1 LNDTQL
7 KVLKTMSEATSRMD
21 INTFANAVNL
31 TPDQVMEMFQQLIA
45 EGFLHKVG
53 TGYSLTEKGKN
64 AIKITTQVPSDKA
77 FSFYIAVDKP
87 LGFSAHSL
95 EEFYRL
101 IKQVT
106 SDSLDFHTYRGDF
119 ESWLRDVIGDHE
131 LALDFSEP
139 KAAGLHGEELRKRL
153 LAIIDFRYG
162 INQLL

>member
-1 LNDTQL
+1 MNDTQL

-31 TPDQVMEMFQQLIA
+31 TQNEVMEMFQQLIV

-53 TGYSLTEKGKN
+53 TGYGLTEKGKN
-64 AIKITTQVPSDKA
+64 AIKTTAQVPGDKA
-77 FSFYIAVDKP
+77 FSFYIAEGKP

-106 SDSLDFHTYRGDF
+106 SDSLDFHTNRGDF
-119 ESWLRDVIGDHE
+119 ENWLRDVVGDHE

-139 KAAGLHGEELRKRL
+139 RVAGLHGEELRKRL
-153 LAIIDFRYG
+153 LSVIDFRYG

>member
-1 LNDTQL
+1 
-7 KVLKTMSEATSRMD
+7 MD

>member
-1 LNDTQL
+1 MNDTQL

-31 TPDQVMEMFQQLIA
+31 TSDQVMEMFQQLIV
-45 EGFLHKVG
+45 EGFLHKIG

-64 AIKITTQVPSDKA
+64 AIKITSQVPGDKA
-77 FSFYIAVDKP
+77 FSFYIAEGKP

-119 ESWLRDVIGDHE
+119 ESWLRDVVGDHE

>member
-1 LNDTQL
+1 
-7 KVLKTMSEATSRMD
+7 
-21 INTFANAVNL
+21 
-31 TPDQVMEMFQQLIA
+31 MFQQLIVD
-45 EGFLHKVG
+45 GFLHKVG

-64 AIKITTQVPSDKA
+64 AIKITNQVPSEKV

-106 SDSLDFHTYRGDF
+106 SDSLDFHMYRGDF
-119 ESWLRDVIGDHE
+119 ESWVRNVVGDHE
-131 LALDFSEP
+131 LALDLSEP
-139 KAAGLHGEELRKRL
+139 KAAGLHGEDLRKRL
-153 LAIIDFRYG
+153 LTIIDFRYG

>member
-1 LNDTQL
+1 
-7 KVLKTMSEATSRMD
+7 MSEATSRMD
-21 INTFANAVNL
+21 INSFSHAVNL
-31 TPDQVMEMFQQLIA
+31 TQNEVMEMFQQLIV

-53 TGYSLTEKGKN
+53 TGYGLTEKGKN
-64 AIKITTQVPSDKA
+64 AIKVANQVPGDKVFA
-77 FSFYIAVDKP
+77 FYIAEGKP

-106 SDSLDFHTYRGDF
+106 SDSLDFHTYRCDF
-119 ESWLRDVIGDHE
+119 ENWLRDVVGDHE

-139 KAAGLHGEELRKRL
+139 RAAGLHGEELRKRL
-153 LAIIDFRYG
+153 QAIIDFRYG

>member
-1 LNDTQL
+1 
-7 KVLKTMSEATSRMD
+7 MD

-31 TPDQVMEMFQQLIA
+31 TPNEVIEMFQQLIV
-45 EGFLHKVG
+45 EGFLHKIG
-53 TGYSLTEKGKN
+53 AGYGLTEKGKN
-64 AIKITTQVPSDKA
+64 AIKITIQVPSDKA
-77 FSFYIAVDKP
+77 FSFYIAEGKP

-106 SDSLDFHTYRGDF
+106 SDSLDFHVPRCDF
-119 ESWLRDVIGDHE
+119 ENWLRDVVGDHE

-139 KAAGLHGEELRKRL
+139 RAAGLHGEDLRKRL

-162 INQLL
+162 INELL

>member
-21 INTFANAVNL
+21 INTFANSVNL
-31 TPDQVMEMFQQLIA
+31 TSDQVMEMFQQLIVD
-45 EGFLHKVG
+45 GFLHKVG

-64 AIKITTQVPSDKA
+64 AIKITNQVPSEKV

-106 SDSLDFHTYRGDF
+106 SDSLDFHMYRGDF
-119 ESWLRDVIGDHE
+119 ESWVRNVVGDHE
-131 LALDFSEP
+131 LALDLSEP
-139 KAAGLHGEELRKRL
+139 KAAGLHGEDLRKRL
-153 LAIIDFRYG
+153 LTIIDFRYG

>member
-1 LNDTQL
+1 MDDTQL
-7 KVLKTMSEATSRMD
+7 KVLRTMGEATTRMD

-31 TPDQVMEMFQQLIA
+31 TRDQVMEIFQQLIV

-53 TGYSLTEKGKN
+53 SGYGLTEKGKN

-77 FSFYIAVDKP
+77 FNFYVAEGKP

-106 SDSLDFHTYRGDF
+106 SDSIDFHTYRCDF
-119 ESWLRDVIGDHE
+119 ENWLRDVVGDHE
-131 LALDFSEP
+131 LALDLSEP
-139 KAAGLHGEELRKRL
+139 RAAGLHGEDLRKRL
-153 LAIIDFRYG
+153 LAMVDFRYG

>member
-1 LNDTQL
+1 MNDIQL
-7 KVLKTMSEATSRMD
+7 KVLKTMSQATSRMD

-31 TPDQVMEMFQQLIA
+31 TSDQVMEMFQQLIV

-53 TGYSLTEKGKN
+53 SGYSLTEKGKN
-64 AIKITTQVPSDKA
+64 AIKITTQVPGDKV

-119 ESWLRDVIGDHE
+119 EGWLRDVVGDHE

>member
-1 LNDTQL
+1 MNDTQL

-21 INTFANAVNL
+21 INTFAHAVNL
-31 TPDQVMEMFQQLIA
+31 TQNEVMDMFQQLIV

-53 TGYSLTEKGKN
+53 TGYGLTEKGKN
-64 AIKITTQVPSDKA
+64 AIKIAVQVPDDKV
-77 FSFYIAVDKP
+77 FSFYIGEGKP
-87 LGFSAHSL
+87 LGFGAHSL

-106 SDSLDFHTYRGDF
+106 SDSLDFHVSRGDF
-119 ESWLRDVIGDHE
+119 ENWLRDVVGDHE

-139 KAAGLHGEELRKRL
+139 RAAGLHGEELRKRL

>member
-1 LNDTQL
+1 LNDTKL

-21 INTFANAVNL
+21 INTFANSVNL
-31 TPDQVMEMFQQLIA
+31 TSDQVMEMFQQLIVD
-45 EGFLHKVG
+45 GFLHKVG

-64 AIKITTQVPSDKA
+64 AIKITNQVPSEKV

-106 SDSLDFHTYRGDF
+106 SDSLDFHMYRGDF
-119 ESWLRDVIGDHE
+119 ESWVRNVVGDHE
-131 LALDFSEP
+131 LALDLSEP
-139 KAAGLHGEELRKRL
+139 KAAGLHGEDLRKRL
-153 LAIIDFRYG
+153 LTIIDFRYG

>member
-1 LNDTQL
+1 MNDTQL

-31 TPDQVMEMFQQLIA
+31 TTDQVMEMFQQLIV

-64 AIKITTQVPSDKA
+64 AIKITTQVPADKV

-119 ESWLRDVIGDHE
+119 ESWLREVVGDHE